1 MAPKRKRGGKQR
13 DETFQANPDDEE
25 DEEEPLADDD
35 EDEEERKKR
44 QKKADLEGGLKLWHD
59 VLADKRS
66 SPKGRLADLKGP
78 NTLGEWTPESRSLP
92 KEIVKAFHEI
102 GHPIKSCTASRNYVR
117 ALAKICFDKDVAFP
131 VPGEG
136 YTLREWIAMLLA
148 WAATLK
154 RGSRRNLQ
162 LREAALLA
170 QALLVVSA
178 EGAYKLATPKPG
190 ACELCSTTAIKQLF
204 KHFPGADEI
213 IWGDYFKVTRVGFG
227 FDITVLKKK
236 KLYRDHLELSILF
249 RGWLCVH
256 CNAHKLHKLDSL
268 SSDDYKVF
276 GRRVYVN
283 CTTFI

>member
-1 MAPKRKRGGKQR
+1 MAPKRTRGQR
-13 DETFQANPDDEE
+13 DETFQVDPDGVE

-35 EDEEERKKR
+35 EDEAERKER
-44 QKKADLEGGLKLWHD
+44 QKKADMEGGLKLWYD

-66 SPKGRLADLKGP
+66 SPKGRLAFLKGP
-78 NTLGEWTPESRSLP
+78 NTLGDWTPQSRSLP
-92 KEIVKAFHEI
+92 KDLVEAYHRT
-102 GHPIKSCTASRNYVR
+102 GHPIKSCTASRKYVR
-117 ALAKICFDKDVAFP
+117 ALAKICVDKDVAFP
-131 VPGEG
+131 VPGDG
-136 YTLREWIAMLLA
+136 YTLREWIVLLFM
-148 WAATLK
+148 WAATLT

-170 QALLVVSA
+170 SALLEVSGERA
-178 EGAYKLATPKPG
+178 RALAPAKPG

-213 IWGDYFKVTRVGFG
+213 IWGDYFKVTRVGDTFH
-227 FDITVLKKK
+227 ITVLKKK
-236 KLYRDHLELSILF
+236 TLHRDHLELSLLF

-256 CNAHKLHKLDSL
+256 CNTRTLHKLDSL